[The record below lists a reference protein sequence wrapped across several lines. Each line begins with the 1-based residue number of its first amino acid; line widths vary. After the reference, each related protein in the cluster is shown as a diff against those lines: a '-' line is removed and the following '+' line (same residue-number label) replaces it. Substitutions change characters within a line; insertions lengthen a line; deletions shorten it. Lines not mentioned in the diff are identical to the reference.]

1 MAFGKTFG
9 KVAVP
14 YSYPAMI
21 ERLGESGGFEVKRLT
36 LDSPERDELY
46 DITDPNI
53 CACVLCGYLSRSR
66 KTFAKLAASVPS
78 FDVFSRDVDC
88 DGDKF
93 EIMRKLSESKGEK
106 ELIEGI
112 RFIDREKGW
121 SVRVVPKNDLKGFRV
136 VAEAASSETAEEICD
151 FYLKKIRSD
160 KNSVDKS
167 E

>member
-1 MAFGKTFG
+1 MKAADLK
-9 KVAVP
+9 
-14 YSYPAMI
+14 
-21 ERLGESGGFEVKRLT
+21 LKRLT

-78 FDVFSRDVDC
+78 FDVFSAGDVDC

-93 EIMRKLSESKGEK
+93 EIMLKLSERKAKRNLSR
-106 ELIEGI
+106 GI

-121 SVRVVPKNDLKGFRV
+121 SVRVVRK
-136 VAEAASSETAEEICD
+136 TT
-151 FYLKKIRSD
+151 
-160 KNSVDKS
+160 
-167 E
+167 

>member
-1 MAFGKTFG
+1 
-9 KVAVP
+9 
-14 YSYPAMI
+14 MI

-66 KTFAKLAASVPS
+66 KTFCKTCGIRSVFRRFQP
-78 FDVFSRDVDC
+78 RDVDC

-106 ELIEGI
+106 ELIEGNTFH
-112 RFIDREKGW
+112 RPRKGLERARR
-121 SVRVVPKNDLKGFRV
+121 SKNDLKGFRV

-151 FYLKKIRSD
+151 FDLKKIRSD
-160 KNSVDKS
+160 KK
-167 E
+167 